1 MFDKRMEDA
10 GIPPWC
16 AGLNY
21 GRSDP
26 PRHDSFEDESRTDKL
41 GAFKYVCVGYAER
54 KYPFYS
60 KDADEGGGEGG
71 AKGGEQNKL
80 SRTARGSRSRR
91 GRVVKA
97 SRDADEDADTSDTS
111 TSGGEGPARAGRP
124 LPGLG
129 VPGLSSDGARA
140 RERGLGGGGVDARAG
155 DKPIVEPGYI
165 TPSAEFERKFIK
177 SAGKIV
183 KNMKRHADYIA
194 ATVSRAV
201 GGGP

>member
-60 KDADEGGGEGG
+60 KDADEGGGGSETRQSGRIY
-71 AKGGEQNKL
+71 
-80 SRTARGSRSRR
+80 SREIRR
-91 GRVVKA
+91 
-97 SRDADEDADTSDTS
+97 
-111 TSGGEGPARAGRP
+111 
-124 LPGLG
+124 
-129 VPGLSSDGARA
+129 
-140 RERGLGGGGVDARAG
+140 
-155 DKPIVEPGYI
+155 
-165 TPSAEFERKFIK
+165 
-177 SAGKIV
+177 
-183 KNMKRHADYIA
+183 
-194 ATVSRAV
+194 
-201 GGGP
+201 

>member
-1 MFDKRMEDA
+1 MFDKRMEDS

-21 GRSDP
+21 RRSDP

-41 GAFKYVCVGYAER
+41 GAFKYVCVGYAES

-60 KDADEGGGEGG
+60 RDADEGGGEGG

-80 SRTARGSRSRR
+80 PYCEGILMLVTD
-91 GRVVKA
+91 RVVKERT
-97 SRDADEDADTSDTS
+97 RDADEDADTSDAS
-111 TSGGEGPARAGRP
+111 TSGSEGPARAGRP

-140 RERGLGGGGVDARAG
+140 RERGGGVVDARAG

-165 TPSAEFERKFIK
+165 TPSAEFERKLIK

-194 ATVSRAV
+194 TTVSRAV

>member
-71 AKGGEQNKL
+71 AKGGEPNKL
-80 SRTARGSRSRR
+80 PYCEGILMLVTDKEGGLEKPPRAA
-91 GRVVKA
+91 RVVKERT
-97 SRDADEDADTSDTS
+97 RDADEDADTVDAS

-140 RERGLGGGGVDARAG
+140 RERAPRQW
-155 DKPIVEPGYI
+155 
-165 TPSAEFERKFIK
+165 
-177 SAGKIV
+177 
-183 KNMKRHADYIA
+183 
-194 ATVSRAV
+194 
-201 GGGP
+201 